1 MAVPTHDGTMKAR
14 TILALLVG
22 VVGLTAL
29 IVAAAVVAGRDAER
43 YPAGSPEA
51 AVQAYVRAVVDDRPD
66 DAVAWFSV
74 DLADRCGFG
83 TVSGFG
89 DVTVTRVVLDRT
101 RLVTGGDGTERAE
114 VRVRV
119 TERWGGPFATD
130 ESTFTEIIVLTND
143 SDGWHIAEPPWPYS
157 DCGPWPTVEAER

>member
-1 MAVPTHDGTMKAR
+1 MTTPQDDEPVSFGRRLTE
-14 TILALLVG
+14 LA
-22 VVGLTAL
+22 T
-29 IVAAAVVAGRDAER
+29 E
-43 YPAGSPEA
+43 
-51 AVQAYVRAVVDDRPD
+51 RPD
-66 DAVAWFSV
+66 DADLTIVA
-74 DLADRCGFG
+74 
-83 TVSGFG
+83 
-89 DVTVTRVVLDRT
+89 
-101 RLVTGGDGTERAE
+101 GDGTERAE